1 MSGGDVCPHSHQQA
15 FSLFR
20 LRRCRHRATT
30 QPLNLFMNTMHA
42 ETINF
47 EPHDNTLDLDVD
59 SRRAQKQRVNENKLA
74 KRLIRETGRAI
85 TDRSEEHTSALQS
98 LMRNSYAG
106 FCLKKKNNN

>member
-15 FSLFR
+15 FGLFR

-47 EPHDNTLDLDVD
+47 EPHDNTLDLEVD

-85 TDRSEEHTSALQS
+85 TDLNMIEEGDKDRKRTRL
-98 LMRNSYAG
+98 NSS
-106 FCLKKKNNN
+106 N